1 MFEYIILAIALVGT
15 GLAGWQDFKT
25 TGVEDK
31 YAVFMGLGGVL
42 IHLINS
48 YLTGVWSGFYQSI
61 IVGFVFLIFGYF
73 MYYSHQWGEADVLI
87 LGALGFLIPTA
98 LSLFAHNVVY
108 PYYPALFLATVF
120 IIGGVYSI
128 LYSVGVA
135 FRTKDFFKNL
145 SDRLVSYS
153 GSFLNLSVVIF
164 IISIFSLS
172 YVINNLNVYLN
183 LVVRQFVM
191 MYMFFIVGF
200 VLIAFSKTIDKFAF
214 RKQVDTSDLI
224 EGDVLAEKIVVS
236 DTKNNKYSKKLDGKL
251 FIGLEDDDIR
261 YLKQIRKKV
270 WVKEGIPFV
279 PAFFFSV
286 VFMWLFGNVFTFMF

>member
-1 MFEYIILAIALVGT
+1 MFEYIILAIALIGT

-31 YAVFMGLGGVL
+31 YAVFMGLGGIL
-42 IHLINS
+42 IYFINS
-48 YLTGVWSGFYQSI
+48 YLTGIWTGFYQSL
-61 IVGFVFLIFGYF
+61 IVGSAFLIFGYL

-87 LGALGFLIPTA
+87 LGALGFLIPTS
-98 LSLFAHNVVY
+98 LSIFVHSLAF
-108 PYYPALFLATVF
+108 PYYPILFLATVF

-128 LYSVGVA
+128 LYSFWVA
-135 FRTKDFFKNL
+135 FRTDDFFKNL

-153 GSFLNLSVVIF
+153 GTFLNLTVAIF
-164 IISIFSLS
+164 IISIFSLG
-172 YVINNLNVYLN
+172 YVMNNLNVYIDLIT
-183 LVVRQFVM
+183 RQFVL
-191 MYMFFIVGF
+191 MYMFFIAGF

-224 EGDVLAEKIVVS
+224 EGDVLAENIVIS
-236 DTKNNKYSKKLDGKL
+236 DDKYSKKLDGKL
-251 FIGLEDDDIR
+251 FIGLEADDIKIIR
-261 YLKQIRKKV
+261 QIRKKV

>member
-1 MFEYIILAIALVGT
+1 MFEYVILAIALIGT

-31 YAVFMGLGGVL
+31 YAVFMGLGGIL

-48 YLTGVWSGFYQSI
+48 YLTGVWAGFYQSL
-61 IVGFVFLIFGYF
+61 IVGFVFLAFGYF

-87 LGALGFLIPTA
+87 LGALGFLIPTS
-98 LSLFAHNVVY
+98 LSIFAQSIVY
-108 PYYPALFLATVF
+108 PYYPFLFLATVF
-120 IIGGVYSI
+120 IVGGVYSI
-128 LYSVGVA
+128 LYSIGVA
-135 FRTKDFFKNL
+135 FRTKDFFKNV

-153 GSFLNLSVVIF
+153 GIFLNVSVAMF

-172 YVINNLNVYLN
+172 YVVDNLNVYIDLIA
-183 LVVRQFVM
+183 RQFVM
-191 MYMFFIVGF
+191 LYMFFIAGF
-200 VLIAFSKTIDKFAF
+200 FLIAFSRTIDKVAF
-214 RKQVDTSDLI
+214 RKQVNTSDLV
-224 EGDVLAEKIVVS
+224 EGDVLAENIAVS
-236 DTKNNKYSKKLDGKL
+236 DNQYSKKLDGKL
-251 FIGLEDDDIR
+251 FVGLEADDIKMIR
-261 YLKQIRKKV
+261 QMRKKV